1 MSVQE
6 LKERYVYA
14 VSRLLPHK
22 MRGDISRELDT
33 LIEDML
39 EERCQDRPAEEKDLR
54 IILAELGSPSEM
66 ANHYSPDKD
75 KCLIGPP
82 YFGAYKAMMRIV
94 FWAVAGGMLIAGGIT
109 MVMDNWQVTKAGYEY
124 FLDIAGW
131 LGSTFMGLML
141 AFAFVTLLFAF
152 FQRKGINMED
162 ISGNW
167 DALPPVPVKQERISK
182 GEAIAGICLSV
193 AFLIIFLVVPQII
206 CVIYKDG
213 GQHIYVP
220 ILNTKAV
227 RSKWF
232 LLVGMVIFGVGR
244 DLYGYFEG
252 RYTKRLAVVTGAA
265 DLLSFLCLFLFLK
278 TPGLVNPQV
287 LPAVNSVFKADERW
301 IGEFISGFPD
311 VFIWVMLVILL
322 LDFGTTLYKA
332 LKYDK

>member
-1 MSVQE
+1 MSAQE

-22 MRGDISRELDT
+22 MREDISRELDT

-54 IILAELGSPSEM
+54 IILVELGSPSEM

-94 FWAVAGGMLIAGGIT
+94 FWAVAGGMLLAGGIT
-109 MVMDNWQVTKAGYEY
+109 MVMDNWGATKAGYEY
-124 FLDIAGW
+124 ILDIAGW

-152 FQRKGINMED
+152 FQRKGISMED
-162 ISGNW
+162 IGGNW
-167 DALPPVPVKQERISK
+167 DALPPVPVKQERVSK

-193 AFLIIFLVVPQII
+193 AFLIVFLMVPQII
-206 CVIYKDG
+206 CVIYKEGD
-213 GQHIYVP
+213 QSVYVP
-220 ILNTKAV
+220 FLNTQAV
-227 RSKWF
+227 RSQWF

-252 RYTKRLAVVTGAA
+252 RYTKRLAAATGAA
-265 DLLSFLCLFLFLK
+265 DLLSFLFLFLFLK

-287 LPAVNSVFKADERW
+287 LPAVNRVFEADTAW
-301 IGEFISGFPD
+301 IGEFITRLPMI
-311 VFIWVMLVILL
+311 FIMVMAAILL

>member
-152 FQRKGINMED
+152 SRGRGSI
-162 ISGNW
+162 W
-167 DALPPVPVKQERISK
+167 RIS
-182 GEAIAGICLSV
+182 AG
-193 AFLIIFLVVPQII
+193 
-206 CVIYKDG
+206 
-213 GQHIYVP
+213 
-220 ILNTKAV
+220 T
-227 RSKWF
+227 
-232 LLVGMVIFGVGR
+232 GMR
-244 DLYGYFEG
+244 CRPY
-252 RYTKRLAVVTGAA
+252 R
-265 DLLSFLCLFLFLK
+265 
-278 TPGLVNPQV
+278 
-287 LPAVNSVFKADERW
+287 
-301 IGEFISGFPD
+301 
-311 VFIWVMLVILL
+311 
-322 LDFGTTLYKA
+322 
-332 LKYDK
+332 